1 MSDFA
6 LQPQP
11 PQLTAEQFAAVF
23 PFYFVVGSDLRVRQ
37 AGGALVKQCK
47 DFSPGAALPDLIRVL
62 QPEGEITFNGIVKNQ
77 RQIFLIEHPGT
88 GLRLRGQMLP
98 VDAGKAV
105 VFLGSP
111 ALTEAAQPEARSNA
125 LEDIQ
130 QPTEPVAK
138 LEAEL
143 RSANERLRQHE
154 REQSK
159 FALIVAR
166 TNNGVVL
173 TNAKGQVEWLNEGFT
188 RLTGYTLE
196 DMLGKTPGSVLQGP
210 ETNPATIQRIRDQ
223 LQKGEGF
230 SLEILNYTKRKEK
243 YWVAIEVQPIRNAAG
258 QITNY
263 MAIESDITERAKAE
277 SQLRSTNALQRAI
290 LQGAGHAIIYCDS
303 QGIIQLFNPA
313 AERMLGYFAAEIV
326 GKETPAIFH
335 APDEI
340 IVRAKELTVDLGR
353 EVKSGFETFTA
364 KAELGQSDEREWT
377 YIRKD
382 GTRFPVLLSVTVM
395 FDDQGQIT
403 GYLGIASDLT
413 LRKRDEEKLR
423 AMLAELERF
432 NRVMMNRE
440 ERVVELKRE
449 INQLLAATG
458 RPAAYPSISET
469 SFGDSPKT
477 KPEKTN

>member
-1 MSDFA
+1 
-6 LQPQP
+6 
-11 PQLTAEQFAAVF
+11 
-23 PFYFVVGSDLRVRQ
+23 
-37 AGGALVKQCK
+37 
-47 DFSPGAALPDLIRVL
+47 
-62 QPEGEITFNGIVKNQ
+62 
-77 RQIFLIEHPGT
+77 
-88 GLRLRGQMLP
+88 
-98 VDAGKAV
+98 
-105 VFLGSP
+105 
-111 ALTEAAQPEARSNA
+111 
-125 LEDIQ
+125 
-130 QPTEPVAK
+130 
-138 LEAEL
+138 
-143 RSANERLRQHE
+143 
-154 REQSK
+154 
-159 FALIVAR
+159 
-166 TNNGVVL
+166 
-173 TNAKGQVEWLNEGFT
+173 
-188 RLTGYTLE
+188 
-196 DMLGKTPGSVLQGP
+196 
-210 ETNPATIQRIRDQ
+210 
-223 LQKGEGF
+223 
-230 SLEILNYTKRKEK
+230 
-243 YWVAIEVQPIRNAAG
+243 
-258 QITNY
+258 
-263 MAIESDITERAKAE
+263 
-277 SQLRSTNALQRAI
+277 
-290 LQGAGHAIIYCDS
+290 
-303 QGIIQLFNPA
+303 
-313 AERMLGYFAAEIV
+313 MLGYFAAEIV